1 IAALAAE
8 RGLCRRLGTRA
19 RPKRP
24 LNAYLR
30 FLRESQPLYRQKHP
44 EMSILELVKKMA
56 GAWRELPPSEKQV
69 YEKAGQADWQKY
81 HEELAEYKAQLTPA
95 DAAALREEKE
105 RQLARRR
112 FFQKKRELTVLGKPK
127 KSRNAFNI
135 FVSENYPESQGASPT
150 AKMKNLY
157 DKWQQLTSSQKQ
169 TYLQLSEDDKVRYE
183 NEMKSWEAKM
193 VELGREDLL
202 RATTRKA
209 KEKTP
214 KTVKSKAA
222 KTPSQEAKAKLKL
235 KESEE

>member
-1 IAALAAE
+1 RQLSS
-8 RGLCRRLGTRA
+8 RA

-95 DAAALREEKE
+95 DAAALREERE
-105 RQLARRR
+105 RQLVRRR
-112 FFQKKRELTVLGKPK
+112 LFQKKRELTVLGKPK

-157 DKWQQLTSSQKQ
+157 DKWQKLTSSQKQ

-209 KEKTP
+209 KKKTTR
-214 KTVKSKAA
+214 TVKSKAA
-222 KTPSQEAKAKLKL
+222 KSPSQEAKAKLKL